1 MESLKRALKIADI
14 CMGQAKNLY
23 LIIILLNKY
32 LYYFSIHADFVT
44 AEEIN
49 HLIDLI
55 KEHIDQCEGGEDKIK
70 DALQYFNNTK
80 SAIKRK

>member
-1 MESLKRALKIADI
+1 MDSLKRALKIADI

-23 LIIILLNKY
+23 LFIILLNKY
-32 LYYFSIHADFVT
+32 LYYFSIQVDFVT

-55 KEHIDQCEGGEDKIK
+55 KEHID
-70 DALQYFNNTK
+70 
-80 SAIKRK
+80 